1 MKRISE
7 TNNYELM
14 VVVSSDCTEAE
25 LKNIAFRYAQQL
37 KTLGAL
43 SISVVSRG
51 RRDFA
56 YPTKKVKT
64 GYFVEMYFNSSPKL
78 LPIYETKL
86 KLDNNVIR
94 SLITNLVNC

>member
-1 MKRISE
+1 MKKISE

-14 VVVSSDCTEAE
+14 VVVSSECTEVE
-25 LKNIAFRYAQQL
+25 LKNIAFNYAQQL
-37 KTLGAL
+37 KKLGAI

-56 YPTKKVKT
+56 YPIKNRKT
-64 GYFVEMYFNSSPKL
+64 GYFVEIYFNSSPQV

-86 KLDNNVIR
+86 KLDRNVIR
-94 SLITNLVNC
+94 SLLSNLSLR